1 MDTDVAL
8 HLKVFQNIKLK
19 ETCVKITKS
28 NLTWSSNK
36 A

>member
-8 HLKVFQNIKLK
+8 HQKVFQNIELK
-19 ETCVKITKS
+19 ETCVNLTKS
-28 NLTWSSNK
+28 NLTRSSNK